1 MLQSAVCCTRRDA
14 KYGRHY
20 TTVAIDAS
28 DSGLYLFD
36 DAKTAQGR
44 AGREQHVYM
53 LFLRRVGHGPLPYAL
68 FRGLSVWG
76 TDRTALMAGCHL
88 MNGTLGKPYE
98 AKSDTPVL
106 QISMG
111 GEAPDEMHILFMA
124 TNAAQGSPP
133 CVYDNEAQQRR
144 AIRLLRSSPVQAWS
158 RVAMDAWKLH
168 ENTLPTEDDEMEG
181 DDEESA
187 PAMERAVINQFLRG
201 MVACSPKGTPLALF
215 KFCGSALKEVAVR
228 RLPEMLVEEEAK
240 YGCYSLILEST
251 FVP

>member
-1 MLQSAVCCTRRDA
+1 MFGPQTHRFPQERLVTSCGQKTTPWLRGHRHRLLVLFEQKQRCVSTTYATPAGANKMWQQDFRRL
-14 KYGRHY
+14 
-20 TTVAIDAS
+20 TTTS
-28 DSGLYLFD
+28 C
-36 DAKTAQGR
+36 TAQG
-44 AGREQHVYM
+44 
-53 LFLRRVGHGPLPYAL
+53 
-68 FRGLSVWG
+68 
-76 TDRTALMAGCHL
+76 T
-88 MNGTLGKPYE
+88 
-98 AKSDTPVL
+98 L

-124 TNAAQGSPP
+124 TNEAQGSPP